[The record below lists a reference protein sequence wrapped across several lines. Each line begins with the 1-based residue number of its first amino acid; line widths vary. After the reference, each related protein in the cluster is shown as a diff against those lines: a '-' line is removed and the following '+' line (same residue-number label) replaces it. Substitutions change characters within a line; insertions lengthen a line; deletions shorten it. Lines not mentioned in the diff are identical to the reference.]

1 MDKYNLAT
9 DNNSRNNPIY
19 KFQKTRR
26 KMVYMSLD
34 EQQKDRYNEFMSSKF
49 DDKKIKD
56 LL

>member
-1 MDKYNLAT
+1 MAT